1 MGYADRRAVAE
12 DYQELLGRG
21 FLVRRYSNV
30 PGWMSA
36 LRAEA
41 RADLLR
47 VETSVSPLNGNLGW
61 ALLRRAADH
70 DRMAETARI
79 MLLHELAIET
89 SQDQDSELDPQ
100 LD

>member
-1 MGYADRRAVAE
+1 VGYSARRAVAE

-30 PGWMSA
+30 PAWISA
-36 LRAEA
+36 LGAEA
-41 RADLLR
+41 RADFLR
-47 VETSVSPLNGNLGW
+47 AETSVSPLNGSLGW

-89 SQDQDSELDPQ
+89 AQDQDSELDPQ